1 MKAMEGH
8 LTKHNIL
15 ATCDKVWRWT
25 CETFN
30 TASNG
35 IPEADTEEEAPETT
49 VTEKR
54 TPFGDHEPWISNPI
68 SLHDSQIDRLMTHS
82 PIYHWPR

>member
-1 MKAMEGH
+1 MTFCAVMKAMEGH
-8 LTKHNIL
+8 LTEHNIV

-25 CETFN
+25 CETLN
-30 TASNG
+30 A
-35 IPEADTEEEAPETT
+35 A
-49 VTEKR
+49 TEKR